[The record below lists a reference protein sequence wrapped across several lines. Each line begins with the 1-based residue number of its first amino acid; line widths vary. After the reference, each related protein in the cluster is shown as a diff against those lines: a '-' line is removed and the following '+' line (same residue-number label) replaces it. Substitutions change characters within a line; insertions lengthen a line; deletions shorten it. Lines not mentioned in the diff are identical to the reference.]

1 MKSRIAFFLALAALI
16 SLPAY
21 ASMVNYQV
29 SYSGSGVTGNLLVT
43 TNGVLNGSG
52 AYTITGVTGFRNGA
66 AVTGLLPAGNNP
78 SNPNCGMSPCWILT
92 SDNLLFPTAPQL
104 DTYGFTYTIGGG
116 YGVNGGDDINL
127 YYTNGSYYDLTQSA
141 NAMNCDGQQQCSYLG
156 TPVSVT
162 MNEVPEPG
170 TLALLSAGLA
180 AFGFALARRKRVS

>member
-52 AYTITGVTGFRNGA
+52 AYTITGVSGFRNGA

-78 SNPNCGMSPCWILT
+78 SNPNCGTSPCWILT
-92 SDNLLFPTAPQL
+92 SDNMLFPTAPQL

-116 YGVNGGDDINL
+116 YGVSGGDDINL
-127 YYTNGSYYDLTQSA
+127 YYANGSYYDLSQSA
-141 NAMNCDGQQQCSYLG
+141 NAMNCDGQSSCSYMG

-162 MNEVPEPG
+162 MSEVPEPG